1 MRLGAGTGSSGARPA
16 TALIA
21 DDEAPMRDL
30 LRARLQAVWPELAI
44 VAEAAN
50 GVEAVELGE
59 RHRPDI
65 AFLDIRMPGLSG
77 IEAARRLYR
86 DAHIVFATAYDQYAL
101 DAFEQGALDYLLKP
115 VSAERLA
122 TTCARLRTRMQA
134 APAARSAAGA
144 AVAAAAG
151 MASPACAP
159 DDIGAQLARL
169 ATLLERGGHGNAPG
183 GAGKH
188 GYLRWIQAQVG
199 ASLRMVST
207 REVLF
212 FQSDEKY
219 TRVQTASSEFLI
231 RKTLKELLD
240 ELDPDEFWRI
250 HRSTLVRV
258 DAIAEVVRDLRG
270 RQLLRLRGSA
280 HELEVSRNHGYLF
293 QQM

>member
-1 MRLGAGTGSSGARPA
+1 MV

-30 LRARLQAVWPELAI
+30 LRARLQQAWPDLQI

-50 GVEAVELGE
+50 GVDAVELGE
-59 RHRPDI
+59 KYRPDI

-77 IEAARRLYR
+77 IEAARRLYER
-86 DAHIVFATAYDQYAL
+86 SHIVFATAYDQYAL

-122 TTCARLRTRMQA
+122 TTCARLQARLRARTTSDN
-134 APAARSAAGA
+134 APQ
-144 AVAAAAG
+144 
-151 MASPACAP
+151 
-159 DDIGAQLARL
+159 DIGQQLARL
-169 ATLLERGGHGNAPG
+169 TSLLENK
-183 GAGKH
+183 GKPDKPT
-188 GYLRWIQAQVG
+188 YLRWIQAQVG

-207 REVLF
+207 REILF

-219 TRVQTASSEFLI
+219 TRVQTTTAEFLI

-258 DAIAEVVRDLRG
+258 DAIAEVKRDLRG
-270 RQLLRLRGSA
+270 RQMLKVRGWPG
-280 HELEVSRNHGYLF
+280 ELEVSRNHSYLF

>member
-1 MRLGAGTGSSGARPA
+1 MSGPA
-16 TALIA
+16 SFTALIA

-30 LRARLQAVWPELAI
+30 LRARLQAVWPALRI

-50 GVEAVELGE
+50 GVDAVELGE

-77 IEAARRLYR
+77 IEAARRLHAR
-86 DAHIVFATAYDQYAL
+86 SHIVFATAYDQYAL
-101 DAFEQGALDYLLKP
+101 DAFERGALDYLLKP
-115 VSAERLA
+115 VSTERLA
-122 TTCARLRTRMQA
+122 TTCARVQARLA
-134 APAARSAAGA
+134 APAPPE
-144 AVAAAAG
+144 V
-151 MASPACAP
+151 
-159 DDIGAQLARL
+159 GAQLARL
-169 ATLLERGGHGNAPG
+169 AALLENKGQPARPA
-183 GAGKH
+183 
-188 GYLRWIQAQVG
+188 YLRWIQAQVG

-207 REVLF
+207 KEILF

-219 TRVQTASSEFLI
+219 TRVQTASAEFLI

-258 DAIAEVVRDLRG
+258 DAIAEVARDLRG
-270 RQLLRLRGSA
+270 RQMLRLRGYA
-280 HELEVSRNHGYLF
+280 GALEVSRNHGYLF

>member
-1 MRLGAGTGSSGARPA
+1 MSRMDGRVV
-16 TALIA
+16 TAMIA

-30 LRARLQAVWPELAI
+30 LRARLAAVWPALRI

-50 GVEAVELGE
+50 GVEAVALGE
-59 RHRPDI
+59 QHAPDI
-65 AFLDIRMPGLSG
+65 AFLDIRMPGMSG
-77 IEAARRLYR
+77 IEAARRLYAR
-86 DAHIVFATAYDQYAL
+86 SHIVFATAYDQYAL
-101 DAFEQGALDYLLKP
+101 DAFKGGALDYLLKP

-122 TTCARLRTRMQA
+122 TTCARLRERMSARMAARPSAAA
-134 APAARSAAGA
+134 APAD
-144 AVAAAAG
+144 
-151 MASPACAP
+151 PP
-159 DDIGAQLARL
+159 EDIGAQLARL
-169 ATLLERGGHGNAPG
+169 TELLEKKAP
-183 GAGKH
+183 AVKT

-199 ASLRMVST
+199 SNLRMIST

-219 TRVQTASSEFLI
+219 TRVQTAGAEYLI

-258 DAIAEVVRDLRG
+258 DAIAEVARDLRG
-270 RQLLRLRGSA
+270 RHMLRLRNYAG
-280 HELEVSRNHGYLF
+280 ELEISRNHTYLF

>member
-1 MRLGAGTGSSGARPA
+1 MTPDARPL

-30 LRARLQAVWPELAI
+30 LRARLKQAWPDLQI

-59 RHRPDI
+59 KLRPDI

-77 IEAARRLYR
+77 IEAARRLYER
-86 DAHIVFATAYDQYAL
+86 SHIVFATAYDQYAL

-122 TTCARLRTRMQA
+122 TTCARLQARLRARTQ
-134 APAARSAAGA
+134 G
-144 AVAAAAG
+144 AAAA
-151 MASPACAP
+151 PQ
-159 DDIGAQLARL
+159 DIGQQLAKL
-169 ATLLERGGHGNAPG
+169 TTLLENRGKPEKPA
-183 GAGKH
+183 
-188 GYLRWIQAQVG
+188 YLRWIQAQVG

-207 REVLF
+207 REILF

-219 TRVQTASSEFLI
+219 TRVQTVGAEFLI

-258 DAIAEVVRDLRG
+258 DAIAEVKRDLRG
-270 RQLLRLRGSA
+270 RQMLKVRGWPG
-280 HELEVSRNHGYLF
+280 ELEVSRNHSYLF

>member
-1 MRLGAGTGSSGARPA
+1 MSSSF

-30 LRARLQAVWPELAI
+30 LRARLQAVWPELTI

-50 GVEAVELGE
+50 GVEAVALGE
-59 RHRPDI
+59 QHQPDI

-77 IEAARRLYR
+77 IEAARKLY
-86 DAHIVFATAYDQYAL
+86 AHSHIVFATAYDQYAL

-122 TTCARLRTRMQA
+122 TTCARLQVRLQARQGA
-134 APAARSAAGA
+134 APA
-144 AVAAAAG
+144 
-151 MASPACAP
+151 PQ
-159 DDIGAQLARL
+159 DIGQQLARL
-169 ATLLERGGHGNAPG
+169 TTLLENK
-183 GAGKH
+183 GKLIANDRPQA

-207 REVLF
+207 REILF

-219 TRVQTASSEFLI
+219 TRVQTATSEFLI

-258 DAIAEVVRDLRG
+258 DAIAEVSRDMRG
-270 RQLLRLRGSA
+270 RQMLRLKNYAG
-280 HELEVSRNHGYLF
+280 ELEVSRNHSYLF